1 MSQQQQH
8 QEILLIAKDVFAR
21 WDLRMPAVE
30 VLQLWQEPHRGF
42 HTLDHLWDILEQIA
56 ELDNTTPK
64 KHRDMLVLAAIFHDA
79 IYQPGRHD
87 NELRSADLFLE
98 AAPPPPH
105 SNAVKD
111 IVLMILETR
120 DHCPSFPLSATFS
133 AMDTDILH
141 RPYTD
146 LLKWEAGIAY
156 EYIPVLGAEEYRHRR
171 LDFLEAACREHR
183 DNEDALRKL
192 IAYVAKN

>member
-1 MSQQQQH
+1 MVSISQD
-8 QEILLIAKDVFAR
+8 ILLIAKDVFAR

-30 VLQLWQEPHRGF
+30 VLRLWQEPHRGY

-56 ELDNTTPK
+56 ELDDATPK

-120 DHCPSFPLSATFS
+120 NHRPTFPLSATFN
-133 AMDTDILH
+133 AMDTAILH
-141 RPYTD
+141 RPYNA
-146 LLKWEAGIAY
+146 LVEWEAGIAY
-156 EYIPVLGAEEYRHRR
+156 EYLPVLGAEEYSRQRI
-171 LDFLEAACREHR
+171 DFLEAACREYG
-183 DNEDALRKL
+183 DNEDNLRKL
-192 IAYVAKN
+192 IACVAKN